1 MAAARA
7 ALAAEGFADPLPQP
21 GPLQLTYERAALSPI
36 EFRGDLTRALRG
48 AVRVRNA
55 GDRPVRLTAPG
66 TLNVAGTALAAN
78 VAPDSLPLDTD
89 SFRTAPW
96 PGPKTVAPGET
107 LEYPASFFGLPEIVD
122 RLPYPFFLTVPY
134 AVGGGAGPNG
144 GGGEEEVTA
153 TDSAALDVAAY
164 HRGLAGLTTGR
175 DGPRD
180 ALAVLRVKGELTWLG
195 RFAALGRLRDLAAAG
210 ARRGVL
216 LWDNAVPV
224 DPPAGSRARR
234 WEPAV
239 PPLPEAPDGFDP
251 AGQTAFAGF
260 GFRTAGTPAARA
272 GFIAFFQAPA
282 AGLDAGDAGDED
294 DERADEWRSVAA
306 SAALRAGGM
315 GLGSGGPAG
324 DFGPTRP
331 DPPAAAAAALRSA
344 LRSLGPDAAE
354 KLIRTASPLV
364 KPGAVRFAG
373 PNLSPAG
380 VPLLVELAETG
391 TPAVRSAAAAALGTF
406 DSGAAREALV
416 RVLRDGDDSL
426 AGDAALA
433 LAASRYPGGR
443 AALAAALGAGGE
455 ALPETVFAVLAD
467 RPDPAWADTLVRL
480 AGDAD
485 SPARVSALTALVRS
499 EHPAADG
506 LLRDALAGA
515 DPDAARAAFT
525 VLASRGGADAER
537 LALDFA
543 LRDLR
548 RAAGAGETPPPAVLG
563 YLGQVRPAAAA
574 GPLWA
579 AFDAAEPGGRA
590 ELIRLLAALAPAPD
604 DPGAPDPTGERIADA
619 WDGLTGEERVA
630 GLEVIGDLAPA
641 RLPGPAGE
649 ALRSGEVGQER
660 TAVSAL
666 ETAGTD
672 GATVDRLLADAFA
685 AAEDHD
691 AADRRGGFLQNR
703 ATPAARRAILDA
715 RWSDREWMRRAA
727 DYLIARFTRYG
738 PGRAFFRA
746 ANNRSQRDTDGD
758 RLPDGGPEPHK
769 ASLPLLDQAVKLDP
783 TLATGWSQ
791 RAYSRGQAGSAYS
804 RGEGT
809 AEDRA
814 LLEGAR
820 DDFKRALAL
829 DPYDNLAMTGLAILE
844 IELGGDVAGGL
855 ARAEKGFEKY
865 PDDRLYAY
873 NLACTYGVAAKAVQR
888 ELAAGDP
895 APDAAG
901 RLAAY
906 LEKARGHLVRSAR
919 LGLDDPD
926 HRHHAKSDPD
936 LAALHGDPVFEQII
950 AGQLPDLPADGE

>member
-1 MAAARA
+1 MTAAGSVS
-7 ALAAEGFADPLPQP
+7 L
-21 GPLQLTYERAALSPI
+21 
-36 EFRGDLTRALRG
+36 DL
-48 AVRVRNA
+48 
-55 GDRPVRLTAPG
+55 
-66 TLNVAGTALAAN
+66 
-78 VAPDSLPLDTD
+78 
-89 SFRTAPW
+89 
-96 PGPKTVAPGET
+96 
-107 LEYPASFFGLPEIVD
+107 
-122 RLPYPFFLTVPY
+122 
-134 AVGGGAGPNG
+134 
-144 GGGEEEVTA
+144 
-153 TDSAALDVAAY
+153 AAY

-180 ALAVLRVKGELTWLG
+180 ALAVLRVRGELTWLG
-195 RFAALGRLRDLAAAG
+195 RFAALDRLRDLAAAG

-224 DPPAGSRARR
+224 GPPAGSSVRR

-239 PPLPEAPDGFDP
+239 PPLPDAPDEFDP
-251 AGQTAFAGF
+251 GRQTGF
-260 GFRTAGTPAARA
+260 GGFGPRAAGTPATRA
-272 GFIAFFQAPA
+272 GFAAFFQAPA
-282 AGLDAGDAGDED
+282 AGFGGDGAGDERAG
-294 DERADEWRSVAA
+294 DERVEERRSIAA

-315 GLGSGGPAG
+315 GFGSGGPAG
-324 DFGPTRP
+324 DFGPSRP
-331 DPPAAAAAALRSA
+331 DPAAAAAAALHSA

-354 KLIRTASPLV
+354 RAIASASPLV

-373 PNLSPAG
+373 PNLPPG
-380 VPLLVELAETG
+380 KVPLLVELAGAG

-406 DSGAAREALV
+406 DAGAAREALV
-416 RVLRDGDDSL
+416 RLLRGGDESL
-426 AGDAALA
+426 AADAALA
-433 LAASRYPGGR
+433 LAASRYPAGQ
-443 AALAAALGAGGE
+443 AALAAALDAGGE
-455 ALPETVFAVLAD
+455 ELPASVFAVLAD
-467 RPDPAWADTLVRL
+467 RPDPAWAGTLVRL
-480 AGDAD
+480 AGDAG

-499 EHPAADG
+499 DHPAADG
-506 LLRDALAGA
+506 LLRDALAGD
-515 DPDAARAAFT
+515 DPGAARAAFA
-525 VLASRGGADAER
+525 VLATRGGADAER

-548 RAAGAGETPPPAVLG
+548 RAAGAGEAPPPAVSG

-574 GPLWA
+574 GPLWV

-604 DPGAPDPTGERIADA
+604 APNAPDPTGERIADA
-619 WDGLTGEERVA
+619 WDGLVGEERVA
-630 GLEVIGDLAPA
+630 ALEVIGDLAPA

-649 ALRSGEVGQER
+649 ALRSGAVDQER

-666 ETAGTD
+666 RAAGTD
-672 GATVDRLLADAFA
+672 GATVDRLLAGAFA

-691 AADRRGGFLQNR
+691 AAERLGVHLRDRS
-703 ATPAARRAILDA
+703 TPAARQAILDA
-715 RWSDREWMRRAA
+715 RWSDREGLRRAA
-727 DYLIARFTRYG
+727 DELISGFTSYG
-738 PGRAFFRA
+738 PGQAFFRA
-746 ANNRSQRDTDGD
+746 ANGRSQRDTDGD
-758 RLPDGGPEPHK
+758 RLPDGGPEPHL

-791 RAYSRGQAGSAYS
+791 RAYSRGQAGAAYS

-865 PDDRLYAY
+865 PDDALYAY

-888 ELAAGDP
+888 ELTGDDP
-895 APDAAG
+895 APDANS
-901 RLAAY
+901 RLAGY

-919 LGLDDPD
+919 LGLDGPR
-926 HRHHAKSDPD
+926 HRHHARSDPD
-936 LAALHGDPVFEQII
+936 LAALRGDPAFEQLL
-950 AGQLPDLPADGE
+950 AGELPELPAGGE